1 MSYNRKTEELYL
13 LDEIYKRRLRNSEL
27 AELMRGKYKAWS
39 KVMPLTDG
47 AMVAYCDSAEPKS
60 IVDLRAN
67 GIDARATYKRPDAV
81 RYRINWLQHRKI
93 IIDPART
100 PNAFREFT
108 EYEYTTDKDGNITGE
123 LPDANNHTI
132 DAVAYSLT
140 PVIWNYAGEAGIDN
154 RPTPAR
160 PLE

>member
-1 MSYNRKTEELYL
+1 MLQALFPAHDGVPQKAL
-13 LDEIYKRRLRNSEL
+13 LLGGKCWDGGKVGLHLVLRDAAVSVGVC
-27 AELMRGKYKAWS
+27 AAF
-39 KVMPLTDG
+39 
-47 AMVAYCDSAEPKS
+47 CDSAEPKS

-100 PNAFREFT
+100 PNAYREFT
-108 EYEYTTDKDGNITGE
+108 EYEYMTDKDGNITGE